1 MGPRTSWIFVNGD
14 PQIKSDELKT
24 SDIQILT
31 IDKKNSKMSPYP
43 QGTWST
49 YLLLKYLVLKMYI
62 MVSQVVENQTRV
74 SKISILLACKSTYS
88 EEICVYCTKR
98 QRRDIKNRAFSEFK
112 VNFQGLLS
120 TKSSRKQFSLKNIKL
135 EEQLLLKPFLVL
147 VFYIKVYLVKMC
159 LIFDGSSLAFGASYQ
174 SFLRVY

>member
-1 MGPRTSWIFVNGD
+1 
-14 PQIKSDELKT
+14 
-24 SDIQILT
+24 
-31 IDKKNSKMSPYP
+31 
-43 QGTWST
+43 
-49 YLLLKYLVLKMYI
+49 

-120 TKSSRKQFSLKNIKL
+120 TKSSCKQFSLKNIKL
-135 EEQLLLKPFLVL
+135 EEQLLLKSFLVL
-147 VFYIKVYLVKMC
+147 VFYQKVPAARAL
-159 LIFDGSSLAFGASYQ
+159 SSPSGEAAEDNVVEREKFWGGRNYG
-174 SFLRVY
+174 FTGLRNYGLWITDNRRTDRRGI

>member
-1 MGPRTSWIFVNGD
+1 
-14 PQIKSDELKT
+14 
-24 SDIQILT
+24 
-31 IDKKNSKMSPYP
+31 
-43 QGTWST
+43 
-49 YLLLKYLVLKMYI
+49 

-159 LIFDGSSLAFGASYQ
+159 LIFDGSSLSFGASYQ
-174 SFLRVY
+174 SFLRVCRFLPLGVTNFVYPSETFNNQTDVKKYI

>member
-1 MGPRTSWIFVNGD
+1 MFEISGHPNHIEIIERFQQVYTCQSLEKSKLIETIFIHHWECPKVLFGFL
-14 PQIKSDELKT
+14 PILIFFSYLATLKPKVC
-24 SDIQILT
+24 I
-31 IDKKNSKMSPYP
+31 
-43 QGTWST
+43 
-49 YLLLKYLVLKMYI
+49 V
-62 MVSQVVENQTRV
+62 
-74 SKISILLACKSTYS
+74 
-88 EEICVYCTKR
+88 
-98 QRRDIKNRAFSEFK
+98 

>member
-1 MGPRTSWIFVNGD
+1 MRLLFYFTNRSHSFGQV
-14 PQIKSDELKT
+14 
-24 SDIQILT
+24 ILY
-31 IDKKNSKMSPYP
+31 K
-43 QGTWST
+43 
-49 YLLLKYLVLKMYI
+49 VYI

-120 TKSSRKQFSLKNIKL
+120 TKSSHKQFSLKNIKL

-147 VFYIKVYLVKMC
+147 VFYC
-159 LIFDGSSLAFGASYQ
+159 LAPPGRQQRIVLKREKNFGAGGITELWCGS
-174 SFLRVY
+174 

>member
-1 MGPRTSWIFVNGD
+1 MF
-14 PQIKSDELKT
+14 QK
-24 SDIQILT
+24 ILQESCKLQLYT
-31 IDKKNSKMSPYP
+31 
-43 QGTWST
+43 
-49 YLLLKYLVLKMYI
+49 
-62 MVSQVVENQTRV
+62 MVSWVVENQTRV

-120 TKSSRKQFSLKNIKL
+120 TKSSCKQFSLKNIKL

-147 VFYIKVYLVKMC
+147 VFYIKVYLVKIC
-159 LIFDGSSLAFGASYQ
+159 LIFEGSSLAFGTSYQ
-174 SFLRVY
+174 SFLRVCRFLPLGVTNFVYPSETFNNQTDVKKYI

>member
-1 MGPRTSWIFVNGD
+1 MSKAYICVMSLLIRIIDCVIRIKVQYCALNILRLPIFIWKRGLWYGYFPMPTFISGPMF
-14 PQIKSDELKT
+14 
-24 SDIQILT
+24 
-31 IDKKNSKMSPYP
+31 
-43 QGTWST
+43 
-49 YLLLKYLVLKMYI
+49 I